1 MEAEFS
7 KKMCRR
13 LADYEYYL
21 KTECKSPLLQK
32 DKIVVDRDQL
42 LDLVADL
49 LAFHSADQHLEE
61 SVELDVGTVQMTK
74 EQILK
79 NAAWQARQMVSEAE
93 MVRAST
99 LENALEEAK
108 KEAERITGEAKSYD
122 AKVKAEAEEIVNMT
136 LSERREELEK
146 ARRELEE
153 SREGVLNEARKEGEN
168 ILNEARKEGEIILE
182 EVRKEAEELRQ
193 RLDEEIENY
202 RKAREAELK
211 ESLKEAQKI
220 AQETLEE
227 KTRDAL
233 QLYADTVHKTEEMVN
248 LIVAIYDQQLEVIQ
262 QDRKDISAIVEKLER
277 QNLPHGLQRSR
288 R

>member
-93 MVRAST
+93 VVRAST

-122 AKVKAEAEEIVNMT
+122 AKVKAEVEEIVNMT

-153 SREGVLNEARKEGEN
+153 SREGV
-168 ILNEARKEGEIILE
+168 LNEARKEGEIILE

-277 QNLPHGLQRSR
+277 QNLPHGMQRSR

>member
-93 MVRAST
+93 VVRAST

-153 SREGVLNEARKEGEN
+153 SREGVLD
-168 ILNEARKEGEIILE
+168 EARKEGEIILE

>member
-93 MVRAST
+93 VVRAST

-153 SREGVLNEARKEGEN
+153 SREGVLNEARKEGE
-168 ILNEARKEGEIILE
+168 IILE

-193 RLDEEIENY
+193 RLDEEIDNY

>member
-42 LDLVADL
+42 MDLVADL

-93 MVRAST
+93 VVRAST

-153 SREGVLNEARKEGEN
+153 SREGV
-168 ILNEARKEGEIILE
+168 LNEARKEGEIILE

>member
-61 SVELDVGTVQMTK
+61 SVELDVSTVQMTK

-93 MVRAST
+93 VVRAST

-153 SREGVLNEARKEGEN
+153 SREGV
-168 ILNEARKEGEIILE
+168 LNEARKEGEIILE

-262 QDRKDISAIVEKLER
+262 QDRKDISAIVEKLVR

>member
-32 DKIVVDRDQL
+32 DIIVVDRDQL

-79 NAAWQARQMVSEAE
+79 NEAWQARQMVSEAE
-93 MVRAST
+93 VVRAST

-153 SREGVLNEARKEGEN
+153 SREGV
-168 ILNEARKEGEIILE
+168 LNEARKEGEIILE

>member
-42 LDLVADL
+42 MDLVADL

-61 SVELDVGTVQMTK
+61 SVELDVSTVQMTK

-93 MVRAST
+93 VVRAST

-153 SREGVLNEARKEGEN
+153 SREGV
-168 ILNEARKEGEIILE
+168 LNEARKEGEIILE

>member
-93 MVRAST
+93 VVRAST

-108 KEAERITGEAKSYD
+108 KESERITGEAKSYD

-153 SREGVLNEARKEGEN
+153 SREGV
-168 ILNEARKEGEIILE
+168 LNEARKEGEIILE

>member
-42 LDLVADL
+42 MDLVADL

-93 MVRAST
+93 VVRAST

-153 SREGVLNEARKEGEN
+153 SREGVLNEARKEGE
-168 ILNEARKEGEIILE
+168 IILE

-193 RLDEEIENY
+193 RLDEEIDNY

>member
-93 MVRAST
+93 VVRAST

-136 LSERREELEK
+136 LSERR
-146 ARRELEE
+146 
-153 SREGVLNEARKEGEN
+153 
-168 ILNEARKEGEIILE
+168 
-182 EVRKEAEELRQ
+182 
-193 RLDEEIENY
+193 
-202 RKAREAELK
+202 
-211 ESLKEAQKI
+211 
-220 AQETLEE
+220 
-227 KTRDAL
+227 
-233 QLYADTVHKTEEMVN
+233 
-248 LIVAIYDQQLEVIQ
+248 
-262 QDRKDISAIVEKLER
+262 
-277 QNLPHGLQRSR
+277 
-288 R
+288 

>member
-13 LADYEYYL
+13 LADYEYHVT
-21 KTECKSPLLQK
+21 TECKSPLLQK
-32 DKIVVDRDQL
+32 DKVLVDREAL
-42 LDLVADL
+42 LNLLKDLQ
-49 LAFHSADQHLEE
+49 AFHSADQHLEE
-61 SVELDVGTVQMTK
+61 SAELDIGTVQMTK

-93 MVRAST
+93 VVRTST
-99 LENALEEAK
+99 LENALEDAQ
-108 KEAERITGEAKSYD
+108 KEADRILGEAKAYD

-136 LSERREELEK
+136 LTERRQELENARKELEK
-146 ARRELEE
+146 
-153 SREGVLNEARKEGEN
+153 SREGVLEAARSEGAQIVADARKEGDQ
-168 ILNEARKEGEIILE
+168 LLE
-182 EVRKEAEELRQ
+182 DVRKEADDLRQ
-193 RLDEEIENY
+193 RLDDEIEAY
-202 RKAREAELK
+202 RKEREAELK
-211 ESLKEAQKI
+211 ESLKEAQQI
-220 AQETLEE
+220 AQATLEE

-248 LIVAIYDQQLEVIQ
+248 LITALYDQQLEVIQ

-277 QNLPHGLQRSR
+277 QGLQRSR

>member
-61 SVELDVGTVQMTK
+61 SVELDVSTVQMTK

-93 MVRAST
+93 VVRAST

-153 SREGVLNEARKEGEN
+153 SREGV
-168 ILNEARKEGEIILE
+168 LNEARKEGEIILE

>member
-1 MEAEFS
+1 M
-7 KKMCRR
+7 
-13 LADYEYYL
+13 
-21 KTECKSPLLQK
+21 
-32 DKIVVDRDQL
+32 VD
-42 LDLVADL
+42 
-49 LAFHSADQHLEE
+49 HSADQHLEE

-93 MVRAST
+93 VVRAST

-168 ILNEARKEGEIILE
+168 ILE

>member
-93 MVRAST
+93 VVRAST

-153 SREGVLNEARKEGEN
+153 SREGVLNEARKEGE
-168 ILNEARKEGEIILE
+168 IILE

-202 RKAREAELK
+202 RKVREAELK

>member
-61 SVELDVGTVQMTK
+61 SVELDVSTVQMTK

-93 MVRAST
+93 VVRAST

-153 SREGVLNEARKEGEN
+153 SREGV
-168 ILNEARKEGEIILE
+168 LNEARKEGEIILE

-233 QLYADTVHKTEEMVN
+233 QLYADTVHKT
-248 LIVAIYDQQLEVIQ
+248 
-262 QDRKDISAIVEKLER
+262 
-277 QNLPHGLQRSR
+277 
-288 R
+288 

>member
-93 MVRAST
+93 VVRAST

-153 SREGVLNEARKEGEN
+153 SREGVLNEV
-168 ILNEARKEGEIILE
+168 RKEGEIILE

>member
-93 MVRAST
+93 VVRAST

-153 SREGVLNEARKEGEN
+153 SREGV
-168 ILNEARKEGEIILE
+168 LNEARKEGEIILE

>member
-79 NAAWQARQMVSEAE
+79 YAAWQARQMVSEAE
-93 MVRAST
+93 VVRAST

-153 SREGVLNEARKEGEN
+153 SREGVLNEARKEGE
-168 ILNEARKEGEIILE
+168 IILE

-193 RLDEEIENY
+193 RLDEEIDNY

>member
-93 MVRAST
+93 VVRAST

-153 SREGVLNEARKEGEN
+153 SREGV
-168 ILNEARKEGEIILE
+168 LNEARKEGEIILE

-248 LIVAIYDQQLEVIQ
+248 LIVAIYDQHLEVIQ

>member
-93 MVRAST
+93 VVRAST

-168 ILNEARKEGEIILE
+168 ILE

-193 RLDEEIENY
+193 RLDEEIDNY

>member
-1 MEAEFS
+1 
-7 KKMCRR
+7 
-13 LADYEYYL
+13 
-21 KTECKSPLLQK
+21 
-32 DKIVVDRDQL
+32 VVDRDQL

-61 SVELDVGTVQMTK
+61 SVELDVSTVQMTK

-93 MVRAST
+93 VVRAST

-153 SREGVLNEARKEGEN
+153 SREGVLNEARKEGE
-168 ILNEARKEGEIILE
+168 IILE

-193 RLDEEIENY
+193 RLDEEIDNY

-288 R
+288 P

>member
-61 SVELDVGTVQMTK
+61 SVELDVSTVQMTK

-93 MVRAST
+93 VVRAST

-153 SREGVLNEARKEGEN
+153 SREGVLNEARKEGE
-168 ILNEARKEGEIILE
+168 IILE

-193 RLDEEIENY
+193 RLDEEIDNY